1 MHKYDIVKIK
11 SCTFLEFFI
20 KIQLEFCIFK
30 SFVCVREPAT
40 FGHSGDEI
48 VVNHHMIFS
57 ILGFCFILSYF
68 IFFLFY
74 LFWFISCYSI
84 LFGLRLIDL
93 LLHDSLGQIVLQ
105 ICPAFDQSEA

>member
-1 MHKYDIVKIK
+1 MDDSIISKDSPVHKYDIVKIK

-57 ILGFCFILSYF
+57 ILGFCFILSYL
-68 IFFLFY
+68 IFAKL
-74 LFWFISCYSI
+74 
-84 LFGLRLIDL
+84 
-93 LLHDSLGQIVLQ
+93 SLAKPQLQ
-105 ICPAFDQSEA
+105 FSWLALASLNFT